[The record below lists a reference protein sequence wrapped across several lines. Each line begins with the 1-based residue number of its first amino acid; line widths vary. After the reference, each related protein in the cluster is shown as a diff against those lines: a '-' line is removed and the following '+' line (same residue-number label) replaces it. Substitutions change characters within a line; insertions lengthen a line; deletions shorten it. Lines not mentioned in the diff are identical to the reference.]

1 MVIYIAL
8 HSMALLYPYT
18 GAFRKELSQGAD
30 IFQISHIIMVHYIP
44 LYFHG
49 IPIRIPKFAVMLTSH
64 VKKHIFSGYISFFF
78 YHYIILYPHM
88 NRFFLETNVAGAAR
102 AAQCGVPQLQR
113 VTEKPGGGVSNR
125 EILNVKI

>member
-1 MVIYIAL
+1 
-8 HSMALLYPYT
+8 
-18 GAFRKELSQGAD
+18 
-30 IFQISHIIMVHYIP
+30 
-44 LYFHG
+44 
-49 IPIRIPKFAVMLTSH
+49 
-64 VKKHIFSGYISFFF
+64 
-78 YHYIILYPHM
+78 M